1 MSYRGSPNSGRG
13 VGSELSGPD
22 TVSLSLLQN
31 KQFYKTRQEFYQF
44 TLAQDG
50 EEEFISWSHDNVLTL
65 VNIPRVERRNNAA

>member
-13 VGSELSGPD
+13 VASELSGPD

-65 VNIPRVERRNNAA
+65 VNIPREERRNNAA